1 MYELLANQ
9 DKEYVRRQ
17 SSDNVCDRARMD
29 ELKELYIEA
38 FKKNNVR
45 KDMIDLIT
53 PEAFGPSMFDSAVGL
68 SQKVKESVAFSPTSA
83 HQHLL

>member
-1 MYELLANQ
+1 
-9 DKEYVRRQ
+9 
-17 SSDNVCDRARMD
+17 MD

-53 PEAFGPSMFDSAVGL
+53 PETFGPSMFDSAVGL
-68 SQKVKESVAFSPTSA
+68 PQNVKETVAFSPTSA
-83 HQHLL
+83 HQHLLQ